1 MLAHAGDD
9 KSLWG
14 PIFEKAFAK
23 YHGNYL
29 HIAGG
34 WPTVGARTVAGG
46 PGETYSHSEFSA
58 DDLWTMLKKHDGLD
72 DILQAGTPGTSDR
85 NTNEYGLVNS
95 HAYTVIGVK
104 ELSSGDRLV
113 QLRNPWGNDSFNG
126 DWSDKSNKWTAALRQ
141 EAGATDDQGDGFI
154 WMSIEDYQKQAS
166 QTFIN
171 IDTEGKFSDYFLKLD
186 DDGTGSTPGSYR
198 WCGSSCTRHKLTI
211 KSDVDQTI
219 WVAAHT
225 WDRRGIPSAC
235 RKDMKPHSIEAEWMS
250 YVMNFRYGAADLDTY
265 EIKANQETVIT
276 TEWNW
281 AELEDISKDW
291 SVVVWGDKGNVSIKH
306 NDGL

>member
-1 MLAHAGDD
+1 MQKVFLNTESTLNAKGIYALQFHSLGVPHTIVIDDYLPLTQGNNTILAHAGDD

-29 HIAGG
+29 QIAGG

-113 QLRNPWGNDSFNG
+113 HLRNPWGSDSFNG
-126 DWSDKSNKWTAALRQ
+126 DWSDKSDKWTAALRQ
-141 EAGATDDQGDGFI
+141 EAGATDDQ
-154 WMSIEDYQKQAS
+154 
-166 QTFIN
+166 
-171 IDTEGKFSDYFLKLD
+171 
-186 DDGTGSTPGSYR
+186 
-198 WCGSSCTRHKLTI
+198 
-211 KSDVDQTI
+211 
-219 WVAAHT
+219 
-225 WDRRGIPSAC
+225 
-235 RKDMKPHSIEAEWMS
+235 
-250 YVMNFRYGAADLDTY
+250 
-265 EIKANQETVIT
+265 
-276 TEWNW
+276 
-281 AELEDISKDW
+281 
-291 SVVVWGDKGNVSIKH
+291 
-306 NDGL
+306 